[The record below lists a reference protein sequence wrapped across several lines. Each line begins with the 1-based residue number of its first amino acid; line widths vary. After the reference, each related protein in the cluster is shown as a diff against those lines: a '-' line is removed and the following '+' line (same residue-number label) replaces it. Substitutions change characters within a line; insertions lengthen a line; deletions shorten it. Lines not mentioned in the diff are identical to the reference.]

1 MLIQK
6 TCQHEEVNFE
16 KTYKQSSLET
26 EPILQ
31 LLVAP
36 NKLYSQLCGP
46 NILSYHVLEKWN
58 SQNL

>member
-26 EPILQ
+26 EPFTTPCSSKQIIFPIMC
-31 LLVAP
+31 A
-36 NKLYSQLCGP
+36 
-46 NILSYHVLEKWN
+46 
-58 SQNL
+58 